1 MKLLNI
7 GFQYS
12 YEKPLAAYFTNLL
25 IETENAI
32 KLFDAKLHNAYRILV
47 TKAI

>member
-1 MKLLNI
+1 MKHLKL
-7 GFQYS
+7 GFQYNI
-12 YEKPLAAYFTNLL
+12 EKPLAAYFTNLL

-32 KLFDAKLHNAYRILV
+32 KLLDAKLHNAYRILS